1 MTATIRTIRT
11 TRSLFTRLA
20 VGLLAGSAV
29 SVASGQSVVFEL
41 LTPDAPD
48 DLAPLAV
55 SADGSVIA
63 GNSLF
68 AFSYET
74 FRWTEAGGAELLGR
88 ATTSVLGVG
97 AGTPDISNDGTKIS
111 ATVLNDT
118 SEFATIG
125 VWTLGEGW
133 RTAEIPEN
141 YPKDCAP
148 LDNSLGSAWGL
159 SGDGETVVGLYWRG
173 GAMGGGSAHA
183 TAGPIDALA
192 DLGSLADNRSSR
204 ANAASD
210 DGRVVGGWSER
221 GDGLWQPI
229 VWVDGVLTQLGD
241 FEAFCAVDGVR
252 ADGLTVV
259 GSGKDPASFTVGDAY
274 RWDFDGENWIPTI
287 LGTLPGTFQPF
298 GLATARS
305 ITADGSTIVG
315 YNRFGVGNETGFV
328 WTEQEGM
335 RSIEDYLADNG
346 ISVPA
351 DLLLLDVTAISDD
364 GSTMVGVA
372 FDTTLGRYRGY
383 RILISS
389 PCPADLNADGV
400 VNGADLAIM
409 LGAWGPAK
417 GSPADLNGDGA
428 VNGADLAILL
438 GDWGDC

>member
-1 MTATIRTIRT
+1 MIRSLT
-11 TRSLFTRLA
+11 TRLV
-20 VGLLAGSAV
+20 VGLLAAGATPIVSA
-29 SVASGQSVVFEL
+29 QSVTFEL
-41 LTPDAPD
+41 LTPVAPD

-68 AFSYET
+68 AFNYET
-74 FRWTEAGGAELLGR
+74 FRWTEAGGVELLGG
-88 ATTSVLGVG
+88 ATAPVLGVG
-97 AGTPDISNDGTKIS
+97 AGTPDISNDGSRIS
-111 ATVLNDT
+111 ATVLNAT

-125 VWTLGEGW
+125 VWTEGQGW
-133 RTAEIPEN
+133 TTAEIPEN
-141 YPKDCAP
+141 YPEDCAP
-148 LDNSLGSAWGL
+148 LDNSIGSAWGL

-173 GAMGGGSAHA
+173 GVVGGGSAHA
-183 TAGPIDALA
+183 TAGPIEALK
-192 DLGSLADNRSSR
+192 DLGSLGSNRSSR

-210 DGRVVGGWSER
+210 DGLVVGGWSER
-221 GDGLWQPI
+221 PDGLWQPI
-229 VWVDGVLTQLGD
+229 VWVDGELTQLGD
-241 FEAFCAVDGVR
+241 FDVFCSVDGVR
-252 ADGLTVV
+252 GDGLTVV
-259 GSGKDPASFTVGDAY
+259 GCGKAPGSFTVGDAY
-274 RWDFDGENWIPTI
+274 RWDFDGKVWTPTV

-315 YNRFGVGNETGFV
+315 YNRFGIGNETGFV
-328 WTEQEGM
+328 WTEQDGM

-346 ISVPA
+346 VSVPA

-372 FDTTLGRYRGY
+372 LDTTLGRYRGY

-389 PCPADLNADGV
+389 PCPADLNGDGEV
-400 VNGADLAIM
+400 GGADLSIM
-409 LGAWGPAK
+409 LAAWGPSKA
-417 GSPADLNGDGA
+417 SPADLNGDGE